1 MDVYLKPLGAGVLA
15 LVGLLVIIV
24 LFVTHPT
31 WLVPTVVTMAGINLA
46 ILLAVRRGKDRHRR
60 FGPARSLLN

>member
-1 MDVYLKPLGAGVLA
+1 MDVYLKPLAAGVLA
-15 LVGLLVIIV
+15 LVGLLVIIA

-46 ILLAVRRGKDRHRR
+46 LLLVV
-60 FGPARSLLN
+60 AR

>member
-1 MDVYLKPLGAGVLA
+1 MDVYLKPLAAGVLA
-15 LVGLLVIIV
+15 LVGLLVIIA

-46 ILLAVRRGKDRHRR
+46 ILLAV
-60 FGPARSLLN
+60 ARVVKTDTGGSGLLVH

>member
-15 LVGLLVIIV
+15 LVGLLVIIA

-46 ILLAVRRGKDRHRR
+46 ILLAV
-60 FGPARSLLN
+60 AR

>member
-1 MDVYLKPLGAGVLA
+1 MDVYLKPLAAGVLA
-15 LVGLLVIIV
+15 LVGLLVIIA

-46 ILLAVRRGKDRHRR
+46 ILLAVAGKDRHRR